1 MKDFNVKPETM
12 KLLGENID
20 RKLLD
25 TGLGHD
31 FLDLTAKANAKR
43 AKINKW
49 SYIKLKSFCIEKETI
64 TKMKRQPVTRRRK
77 LQVPYLIELLS
88 YPLSLP
94 LRKHLSTISSVTSQK
109 IQHTHWYILL
119 MM

>member
-49 SYIKLKSFCIEKETI
+49 SYIKLASKGNQ
-64 TKMKRQPVTRRRK
+64 TKQKGNPVNRRK
-77 LQVPYLIELLS
+77 YL
-88 YPLSLP
+88 
-94 LRKHLSTISSVTSQK
+94 
-109 IQHTHWYILL
+109 
-119 MM
+119 